1 MAKTYEYTFDVDAV
15 TTVTSDHPL
24 TESEALELA
33 WENVRNDELEF
44 SDMLQF
50 SDMLHYVPDCSDEFK
65 EE

>member
-44 SDMLQF
+44 SDML
-50 SDMLHYVPDCSDEFK
+50 HYVPDCSDEFK